1 MFKAAVEMLITS
13 LDNDGLNY
21 FENFVTDFLGMSDIS
36 IKNFFG
42 VEKKNETKER
52 KKILILK
59 FIIKAKTL
67 IPSSDEN
74 FRRQQ

>member
-1 MFKAAVEMLITS
+1 MFKSAVEMLIKS

-36 IKNFFG
+36 IKKFFG
-42 VEKKNETKER
+42 VKKKKKMKPKKEKR
-52 KKILILK
+52 LLILK

-74 FRRQQ
+74 FRK

>member
-1 MFKAAVEMLITS
+1 MFKAAVEMLIIS

-36 IKNFFG
+36 IKKFFG

-52 KKILILK
+52 KKTFDTKVYHKSKNIDPK
-59 FIIKAKTL
+59 
-67 IPSSDEN
+67 
-74 FRRQQ
+74 Q